1 MTLLEVLLTLCLLVI
16 LAALTWPAVG
26 RPMARQRLRDGAEQV
41 RAAWVRAR
49 VEAMST
55 GRLHVF
61 RVTSEDNFAVESQA
75 GDDDSPSPTPAGDTA
90 AAAGTGDVAQRPTHR
105 LPNRVRFAASQT
117 ANDPLTPTPAVGATA
132 TADMSASA
140 NLGPG
145 LSDPVYFFADGS
157 CSTVQIRLQNEYQQT
172 INLSLR
178 GLTGVVTLGDVRTAE
193 AGSP

>member
-16 LAALTWPAVG
+16 LASLTWPAVG

-61 RVTSEDNFAVESQA
+61 RVMSEDNFAVEAQA
-75 GDDDSPSPTPAGDTA
+75 GDDDSPSPTLAGDTA
-90 AAAGTGDVAQRPTHR
+90 AAGGTGDAAQRPSRR
-105 LPNRVRFAASQT
+105 LPDRVRFVAGQT
-117 ANDPLTPTPAVGATA
+117 ANDSRTPTSAVGAVA
-132 TADMSASA
+132 PADTSASG

-157 CSTVQIRLQNEYQQT
+157 CSSVQIRLENEYQQT
-172 INLSLR
+172 IDLSLR
-178 GLTGVVTLGDVRTAE
+178 GLTGVVTLGEVRSAE